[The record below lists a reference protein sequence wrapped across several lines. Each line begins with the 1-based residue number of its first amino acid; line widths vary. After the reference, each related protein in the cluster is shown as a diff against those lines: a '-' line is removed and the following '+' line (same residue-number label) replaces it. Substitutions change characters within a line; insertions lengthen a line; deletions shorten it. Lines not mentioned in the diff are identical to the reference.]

1 MDTNSIKSNPL
12 DETSQMKMPSKKLIT
27 MVSSEVP
34 ETEGP
39 EGIENTKSVPVNF
52 KCGVPQRSSERN
64 MSPSGSLVSFKGTM
78 DAPDFR
84 STGKDDKILK
94 SNNMRFDDYP
104 PDTLK
109 PSVIFWPPVLSKD
122 IPSKKITIRQPM
134 VLVDQ
139 ERHVELSG
147 SENKNIEDSCYREPG
162 QMNTLHESRI
172 HEKREDGFQ
181 KAKKIF
187 LEKRKPEIVDDA
199 LLYHRPYMN
208 ERRVPEKHGTYKRHR
223 ALGIGL

>member
-52 KCGVPQRSSERN
+52 KCGVPQRSLERN
-64 MSPSGSLVSFKGTM
+64 MSPSGSLTFKGTM
-78 DAPDFR
+78 DARDFR

-109 PSVIFWPPVLSKD
+109 PSVIFQPPVLIKD
-122 IPSKKITIRQPM
+122 IPCKKITIRQPM

-147 SENKNIEDSCYREPG
+147 SENKNRKDSCNREPG
-162 QMNTLHESRI
+162 QMNTLHVSRI
-172 HEKREDGFQ
+172 YEKRGRDPEG
-181 KAKKIF
+181 K
-187 LEKRKPEIVDDA
+187 EKNYGK
-199 LLYHRPYMN
+199 
-208 ERRVPEKHGTYKRHR
+208 EKT
-223 ALGIGL
+223 